1 MQRLDTWFWELW
13 LEYLWP
19 FYFCRAHLEFVSL
32 SGKLTLFVVTVAVLC
47 LSVTV
52 ELSLGYTSAAKM

>member
-1 MQRLDTWFWELW
+1 M
-13 LEYLWP
+13 
-19 FYFCRAHLEFVSL
+19 SL